1 MDFVF
6 GLFPWLITWNLN
18 IGRRE
23 KISLCITLSLGMM

>member
-6 GLFPWLITWNLN
+6 AIFPWLITWKLD
-18 IGRRE
+18 IKKTE